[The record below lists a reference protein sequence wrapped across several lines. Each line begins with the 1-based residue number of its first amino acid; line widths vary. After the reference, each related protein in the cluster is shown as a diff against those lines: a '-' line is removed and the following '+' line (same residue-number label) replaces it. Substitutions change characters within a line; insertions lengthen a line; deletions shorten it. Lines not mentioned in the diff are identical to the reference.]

1 MSPTILDGDHILVNE
16 LVFKFWSPRRG
27 DVIVFKYPENE
38 DQYFIKRVIGLPGE
52 TVLIRQ
58 KSIYIN
64 EILDKVLKKNNISI
78 IPDLIKGVRGTS
90 NKEHVPEHLL
100 KGILRAKHNIFVN
113 KDGTTRYDMI
123 ELPITHFK
131 PVEIGTSIEK
141 LIEIGYIKDIKG
153 RKLENKTY
161 YRHSG
166 YIGGLKSITAKKL
179 MEKRPEDLIRFA
191 VKGMLPKNRLGR
203 KLFKKLKVYSGDQ
216 HPHAAQ
222 QPEALA
228 L

>member
-1 MSPTILDGDHILVNE
+1 MKKYTYSAKQSDIKEKWIIVDAKGAVLGRLASNIAARLRGKHNPLFTPHVDAGDWVVVVNA
-16 LVFKFWSPRRG
+16 
-27 DVIVFKYPENE
+27 
-38 DQYFIKRVIGLPGE
+38 
-52 TVLIRQ
+52 
-58 KSIYIN
+58 
-64 EILDKVLKKNNISI
+64 DKVVLTGRKWQKKN
-78 IPDLIKGVRGTS
+78 
-90 NKEHVPEHLL
+90 
-100 KGILRAKHNIFVN
+100 
-113 KDGTTRYDMI
+113 
-123 ELPITHFK
+123 
-131 PVEIGTSIEK
+131 
-141 LIEIGYIKDIKG
+141 
-153 RKLENKTY
+153 Y

-166 YIGGLKSITAKKL
+166 YIGGLKTITAQKL